1 MNTRLM
7 EIEQE
12 KIDLELAL
20 AKRNGKKLSKN

>member
-12 KIDLELAL
+12 KIDLELTL
-20 AKRNGKKLSKN
+20 VKRNGKKLYKN